1 MFKGL
6 TVENF
11 IKDTIVNPIKNIY
24 VNTCLKFA
32 AKLKKQCQISDNLS
46 MLRKVFFMEDGY

>member
-32 AKLKKQCQISDNLS
+32 AKLKKQC
-46 MLRKVFFMEDGY
+46 